1 MKEPIF
7 NQLADNVCSLYD
19 ISKEKLFTKT
29 KARKVVDA
37 RHLLYYGCMDR
48 QIRLSYIQEYL
59 TINGYKISH
68 SSILHGI
75 DVVKKKMEEDEDYKT
90 ITDRMQECVIL

>member
-1 MKEPIF
+1 
-7 NQLADNVCSLYD
+7 
-19 ISKEKLFTKT
+19 
-29 KARKVVDA
+29 
-37 RHLLYYGCMDR
+37 MDR

-59 TINGYKISH
+59 TKNGYKISH